1 MNKLVL
7 VVGVIV
13 LSSFASAAFA
23 EGEKEKPAAAAA
35 PTLPPEVKKTVEAM
49 LGTWAWDGT
58 VTGMGKD
65 PIKAKETFV
74 CKKAAGGRA
83 VSCNGKGT
91 IPGMGNVED
100 EALVTYDVE
109 GKNIRFVGI
118 SSTGEVHDHKCTWK
132 DDKTMTCDPLTVT
145 VGGQSASVALT
156 MSFPDAKTMV
166 MNETTTMKDGS
177 KVAFD
182 GKGKRR

>member
-1 MNKLVL
+1 MNKLAL
-7 VVGVIV
+7 VCGVV
-13 LSSFASAAFA
+13 VVSSFAGVAFG
-23 EGEKEKPAAAAA
+23 EGEKEKPATVAA
-35 PTLPPEVKKTVEAM
+35 PTLPPEVKKTVDAM
-49 LGTWAWDGT
+49 AGTWVWDGT

-65 PIKAKETFV
+65 PIKVKETFV

-83 VSCNGKGT
+83 VSCNGKGS

-100 EALVTYDVE
+100 EALVAYDVE
-109 GKNIRFVGI
+109 GKAIRFVGF
-118 SSTGEVHDHKCTWK
+118 SSTGEVHDHKCIWK
-132 DDKTMTCDPLTVT
+132 DEKTMTCDPLAVT
-145 VGGQSASVALT
+145 VGGAPASVTLS

-166 MNETTTMKDGS
+166 MNETTTGKDGS